1 MIKTAIAI
9 FLLLFIYSCSTQ
21 APKENEVK
29 DLVKQW
35 YEQQGQIV
43 IDAGQWDVKG
53 VTVLLIERDKQ
64 RKDIFNTM
72 SLATGMYHPSPTK
85 GPQQGKNFSDTVR
98 MSLYWNG
105 AKWTTA
111 E

>member
-1 MIKTAIAI
+1 MRRKIVF
-9 FLLLFIYSCSTQ
+9 FLLLVSIISCSIQ

-35 YEQQGQIV
+35 YEQQSASDG
-43 IDAGQWDVKG
+43 AGRWDING
-53 VTVLLIERDKQ
+53 VTVLSIKKDEQ
-64 RKDIFNTM
+64 RKDVFKTV
-72 SLATGMYHPSPTK
+72 SLATGVHHSAPLPE
-85 GPQQGKNFSDTVR
+85 PQPDKNFSDTVR
-98 MSLYWNG
+98 MDLYWNG